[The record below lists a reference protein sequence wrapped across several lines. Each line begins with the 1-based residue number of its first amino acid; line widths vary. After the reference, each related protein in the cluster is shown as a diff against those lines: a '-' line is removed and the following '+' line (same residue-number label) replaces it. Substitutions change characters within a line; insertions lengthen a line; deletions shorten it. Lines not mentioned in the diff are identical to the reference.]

1 MLESDVGV
9 MVALTWHEGGRL
21 VNARCQASGATYGP
35 PDTDVAELM
44 VVFGKGNE
52 TRLSQLVGVPA
63 AAGGVNANQ
72 TASIAHE
79 MPPKSHAR
87 THAALAAGRQ
97 RRVVVG
103 FTAASL
109 GSGIQARVVDGAGH
123 DLPLRL
129 GGARQSVMD
138 LRMPSLAATETPS

>member
-44 VVFGKGNE
+44 VVFGKVNE

-79 MPPKSHAR
+79 MPKSHAR
-87 THAALAAGRQ
+87 TRAALAPGRQ

-109 GSGIQARVVDGAGH
+109 VQAFRRESSTVQGTT
-123 DLPLRL
+123 
-129 GGARQSVMD
+129 S
-138 LRMPSLAATETPS
+138 